1 MDINV
6 YPAIKQ
12 GLIEHFATL
21 FEQGAFTKSFYPA
34 IVGYEPSKPTYPM
47 LKIQEIRNIPN
58 DSFRGRLETVAN
70 VGDKVDIYA
79 KTSGSIAKDDIAR
92 TILKH
97 CNDYLTCIGLRQVS
111 MNVIENDGQNGDLYH
126 IIVMYNANY
135 FEQRQT
141 ILL

>member
-6 YPAIKQ
+6 YSAIKQ

-21 FEQGAFTKSFYPA
+21 FEQGVFTKSYSPA

-47 LKIQEIRNIPN
+47 LVIAEPRNIPN
-58 DSFRGRLETVAN
+58 DNFRGRLETVAN
-70 VGDKVDIYA
+70 LGYKVDIYA
-79 KTSGSIAKDDIAR
+79 KTSGSLAKDDIAR

-97 CNDYLTCIGLRQVS
+97 SNDYLTCIGLRQVS
-111 MNVIENDGQNGDLYH
+111 MNTIPNDGKNGDLYH

-135 FEQRQT
+135 HEQRQT
-141 ILL
+141 ILI